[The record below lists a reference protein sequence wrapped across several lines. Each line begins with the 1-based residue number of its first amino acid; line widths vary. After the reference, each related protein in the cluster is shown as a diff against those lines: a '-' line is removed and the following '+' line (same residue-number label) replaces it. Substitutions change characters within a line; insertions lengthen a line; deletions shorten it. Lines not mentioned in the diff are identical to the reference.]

1 MTALRIDLQ
10 DGFKDD
16 VVIVFGGD
24 EELLR
29 LEAVTSRYQIGLA
42 RSETIELPAP
52 MVTLE
57 INVPTRRIAVELK
70 LDTAKTGYLAVS
82 IDATGALAC
91 RASREPFYYM

>member
-16 VVIVFGGD
+16 VVVLFSND

-29 LEAVTSRYQIGLA
+29 LEGVTSRYQVGLA

-52 MVTLE
+52 LVTLE

-82 IDATGALAC
+82 IDETGAIAC
-91 RASREPFYYM
+91 QASDEPFYYM